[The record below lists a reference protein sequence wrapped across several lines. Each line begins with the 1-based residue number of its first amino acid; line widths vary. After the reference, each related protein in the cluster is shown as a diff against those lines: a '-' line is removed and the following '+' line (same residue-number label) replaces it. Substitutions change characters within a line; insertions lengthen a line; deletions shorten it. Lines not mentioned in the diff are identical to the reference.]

1 MLNALLFSLLIVIMV
16 AFYFKIVTIVIKL
29 MASWMEILD

>member
-1 MLNALLFSLLIVIMV
+1 MLNALLFAILIVIMV
-16 AFYFKIVTIVIKL
+16 AFYIKIVTVVIKL